1 MIRYAIPNNLS
12 KQKARL
18 HMHKKEVL
26 ELRKQYKPEEC
37 SITRICGCYVDG
49 NKEIIAQS
57 KDAFL
62 SLPDEEIFKYLT
74 IFKQTLSGTIG
85 KNLINMEFP
94 LEQEMPGGTQEFL
107 LQLRD
112 SKLQDDML
120 IEEFYQKIIDN
131 YIYGENYYII
141 LIHVAYD
148 IPGKATDGS
157 EMFDAS
163 DEVFDYILCS
173 ICPVHLSKEG
183 LCYNPETNHIEN
195 RIRDWLIEPP
205 VKGFLFPAFNDRST
219 DIHSLLYF
227 SKQAEDLQPEFIE
240 NALGCIFPMSAGS
253 QKNTFQSVI
262 MNTLG
267 NECEYDVIRNIH
279 DNLNDIMFEAKESP
293 EPPVLTK
300 PELKRLLANSGVTN
314 ERMETFDANFDL
326 IAGEKAEFLVPN
338 IAETRKFSIQTPD
351 VVIKVNPER
360 SDLVETRV
368 INGRQ
373 CLVIEM
379 NDQVE
384 VNGVLIRTVP
394 AEEDENINN

>member
-1 MIRYAIPNNLS
+1 MN
-12 KQKARL
+12 
-18 HMHKKEVL
+18 KKEVL
-26 ELRKQYKPEEC
+26 EIRKQYKPEEC

-49 NKEIIAQS
+49 NKEILALS

-94 LEQEMPGGTQEFL
+94 LDQEMPGGKQEFL

-120 IEEFYQKIIDN
+120 LEEFYQKIIDYYN
-131 YIYGENYYII
+131 YGENYYII

-163 DEVFDYILCS
+163 DEVYEYILCS

-183 LCYNPETNHIEN
+183 LFYNPETNHVEN
-195 RIRDWLIEPP
+195 RIRDWIVDPP

-219 DIHSLLYF
+219 DIHGLLYF
-227 SKQAEDLQPEFIE
+227 SKKAEDLQPEFIE
-240 NALGCIFPMSAGS
+240 NALGCTFPMSAGS
-253 QKNTFQSVI
+253 QKNTFHSVV

-267 NECEYDVIRNIH
+267 EECEYDVIRNIH
-279 DNLNDIMFEAKESP
+279 DNLTEIIEEAKEAP

-300 PELKRLLANSGVTN
+300 PELKRLLSNSGVTS
-314 ERMETFDANFDL
+314 EKMESFDTNFDL
-326 IAGEKAEFLVPN
+326 IAGEKTEFLVTN
-338 IAETRKFSIQTPD
+338 IAETRKFSIETPD
-351 VVIKVNPER
+351 IVIKVNPDR
-360 SDLVETRV
+360 ADLVETK
-368 INGRQ
+368 IIDGRQ

-384 VNGVLIRTVP
+384 VNGVPIRTLP
-394 AEEDENINN
+394 IEEE

>member
-1 MIRYAIPNNLS
+1 
-12 KQKARL
+12 
-18 HMHKKEVL
+18 MHKKEVL

-131 YIYGENYYII
+131 YVYGENYYII

-219 DIHSLLYF
+219 DLHSLLYF

-253 QKNTFQSVI
+253 QKNTFQSLV

-267 NECEYDVIRNIH
+267 TECEYDIIRNIH
-279 DNLNDIMFEAKESP
+279 DNLNDIIEEAKESP

-300 PELKRLLANSGVTN
+300 PEIKRLLANSGVTN
-314 ERMETFDANFDL
+314 ERMESFDANFDL

-360 SDLVETRV
+360 SDLVETRI

-394 AEEDENINN
+394 VEENENSDN

>member
-1 MIRYAIPNNLS
+1 
-12 KQKARL
+12 
-18 HMHKKEVL
+18 MHKKEVL
-26 ELRKQYKPEEC
+26 EIRKQYKPEEC
-37 SITRICGCYVDG
+37 SITRICGCYVNG
-49 NKEIIAQS
+49 NKEIVAQS
-57 KDAFL
+57 RDAFL

-107 LQLRD
+107 LQLRE

-120 IEEFYQKIIDN
+120 LEEFYQKIIEN
-131 YIYGENYYII
+131 YYYGENYYII

-148 IPGKATDGS
+148 IPGKSTDGS

-163 DEVFDYILCS
+163 DEVYEYLLCS
-173 ICPVHLSKEG
+173 ICPVQLSKEG
-183 LCYNPETNHIEN
+183 LCYNPETNHMEN
-195 RIRDWLIEPP
+195 RIRDWLVEPP

-219 DIHSLLYF
+219 DIHGLLYF

-240 NALGCIFPMSAGS
+240 NALGCTFPMSAGS
-253 QKNTFQSVI
+253 QKNTFQSVV

-267 NECEYDVIRNIH
+267 EECKYDVIRNIH
-279 DNLNDIMFEAKESP
+279 DGLNDILEEAKESP

-300 PELKRLLANSGVTN
+300 PELKRLLSNSGVTE
-314 ERMETFDANFDL
+314 ERMETFDTNFDH

-338 IAETRKFSIQTPD
+338 IAETRKFSIETPD
-351 VVIKVNPER
+351 IVIKVNPER
-360 SDLVETRV
+360 ADLVETRV
-368 INGRQ
+368 INGRR

-379 NDQVE
+379 TDQVE
-384 VNGVLIRTVP
+384 VNGVPIRNK
-394 AEEDENINN
+394 ACSE

>member
-1 MIRYAIPNNLS
+1 
-12 KQKARL
+12 
-18 HMHKKEVL
+18 MHKKEVL

-37 SITRICGCYVDG
+37 SITRICGCYVNG
-49 NKEIIAQS
+49 NKEIVAQS

-107 LQLRD
+107 LQLRA

-120 IEEFYQKIIDN
+120 LEEFYQKIIEN
-131 YIYGENYYII
+131 YNYGENYYII

-148 IPGKATDGS
+148 IPGKSTDGS

-163 DEVFDYILCS
+163 DEVYEYLLCS
-173 ICPVHLSKEG
+173 ICPVQLSKEG
-183 LCYNPETNHIEN
+183 LCYNPETNHMEN
-195 RIRDWLIEPP
+195 RIRDWLVEPP

-219 DIHSLLYF
+219 DIHGLLYF

-240 NALGCIFPMSAGS
+240 NALGCTFPMSAGS
-253 QKNTFQSVI
+253 QKNTFHSVV

-267 NECEYDVIRNIH
+267 EECEYDVIRNIH
-279 DNLNDIMFEAKESP
+279 DNLNDILEEAKESP

-300 PELKRLLANSGVTN
+300 PELKRLLSNSGVTE
-314 ERMETFDANFDL
+314 ERMETFDSNFDH
-326 IAGEKAEFLVPN
+326 IAGEKTEFLVPN
-338 IAETRKFSIQTPD
+338 IAETRKFSIETPD
-351 VVIKVNPER
+351 IVIKVNPER
-360 SDLVETRV
+360 ADLVETRV
-368 INGRQ
+368 INGRR

-379 NDQVE
+379 TDQVE
-384 VNGVLIRTVP
+384 VNGVPIRTVP
-394 AEEDENINN
+394 NESDAE

>member
-1 MIRYAIPNNLS
+1 ML
-12 KQKARL
+12 RL
-18 HMHKKEVL
+18 DMYDIKSEVFIMNKKEVL
-26 ELRKQYKPEEC
+26 EIRKQYKPEEC
-37 SITRICGCYVDG
+37 SITRICGCYVNG
-49 NKEIIAQS
+49 NKEIVAQS

-107 LQLRD
+107 LHLRD
-112 SKLQDDML
+112 SKLQDDIL
-120 IEEFYQKIIDN
+120 LEEFYQKIIDN
-131 YIYGENYYII
+131 YNYGENYYII
-141 LIHVAYD
+141 LIHAAYD
-148 IPGKATDGS
+148 IPGKSTDGS

-163 DEVFDYILCS
+163 DEVYQYILCS

-183 LCYNPETNHIEN
+183 LCYNPETNHMEN
-195 RIRDWLIEPP
+195 RIRDWLVEAP

-219 DIHSLLYF
+219 DIHSLLYS
-227 SKQAEDLQPEFIE
+227 SKQAEDLQPEFIQ
-240 NALGCIFPMSAGS
+240 NALGCTFPMSAGS
-253 QKNTFQSVI
+253 QKNTFQSVV

-267 NECEYDVIRNIH
+267 EECEYDVIRNIH
-279 DNLNDIMFEAKESP
+279 DNLNDILEEAKESP
-293 EPPVLTK
+293 EPPILTK
-300 PELKRLLANSGVTN
+300 PELKRLLSNSGVTE
-314 ERMETFDANFDL
+314 ERMETFDSNFDH
-326 IAGEKAEFLVPN
+326 IAGEKTEFLVPN

-351 VVIKVNPER
+351 IVIKVNPER
-360 SDLVETRV
+360 ADLVETK
-368 INGRQ
+368 IIDGRR

-394 AEEDENINN
+394 AE

>member
-1 MIRYAIPNNLS
+1 
-12 KQKARL
+12 
-18 HMHKKEVL
+18 MHKKEVL
-26 ELRKQYKPEEC
+26 EIRKQYKPEEC
-37 SITRICGCYVDG
+37 SITRICGCYVNG
-49 NKEIIAQS
+49 NKEVVAQS

-107 LQLRD
+107 LQLRA

-120 IEEFYQKIIDN
+120 LDEFYQKIIEN
-131 YIYGENYYII
+131 YNYGENYYII

-148 IPGKATDGS
+148 IPGKSTDGS

-163 DEVFDYILCS
+163 DEVYEYLLCS
-173 ICPVHLSKEG
+173 ICPVQLSKEG
-183 LCYNPETNHIEN
+183 LCYNPETNHMEN
-195 RIRDWLIEPP
+195 RIRDWLVEPP

-240 NALGCIFPMSAGS
+240 NALGCTFPMSAGS
-253 QKNTFQSVI
+253 QKNTFHSVV

-267 NECEYDVIRNIH
+267 EECEYDVIRNIH
-279 DNLNDIMFEAKESP
+279 DNLNDIIEEAKESP

-300 PELKRLLANSGVTN
+300 PELKRLLSNSGVTE
-314 ERMETFDANFDL
+314 ERMETFDSNFDH

-338 IAETRKFSIQTPD
+338 IAETRKFSIETPD
-351 VVIKVNPER
+351 IVIKVNPER
-360 SDLVETRV
+360 ADLVETRV
-368 INGRQ
+368 INGRH

-379 NDQVE
+379 TDQVE
-384 VNGVLIRTVP
+384 VNGVPIRTVP
-394 AEEDENINN
+394 TETEAE

>member
-1 MIRYAIPNNLS
+1 
-12 KQKARL
+12 
-18 HMHKKEVL
+18 MHKKEVL
-26 ELRKQYKPEEC
+26 EIRKQYKPEEC
-37 SITRICGCYVDG
+37 SITRICGCYVNG
-49 NKEIIAQS
+49 NKEVVAQS

-107 LQLRD
+107 LQLRA
-112 SKLQDDML
+112 SKLQDDIL
-120 IEEFYQKIIDN
+120 LEEFYQKIIEN
-131 YIYGENYYII
+131 YNYGENYYII

-148 IPGKATDGS
+148 IPGKSTDGN

-163 DEVFDYILCS
+163 DEVYEYLLCS
-173 ICPVHLSKEG
+173 ICPVQLSKEG
-183 LCYNPETNHIEN
+183 LCYNPETNHMEN
-195 RIRDWLIEPP
+195 RIRDWLVEAP

-240 NALGCIFPMSAGS
+240 NALGCTFPLSAGS
-253 QKNTFQSVI
+253 QKSAFQSVVI
-262 MNTLG
+262 NTLG
-267 NECEYDVIRNIH
+267 EEREYDVIRNIH
-279 DNLNDIMFEAKESP
+279 DNLNDILEESKESP

-300 PELKRLLANSGVTN
+300 PELKRLLLSSGVTE
-314 ERMETFDANFDL
+314 ERMKTFDSTFDH
-326 IAGEKAEFLVPN
+326 IAGEKTEFLVPN
-338 IAETRKFSIQTPD
+338 IAETRKFSIETPD
-351 VVIKVNPER
+351 IVIKVNPER
-360 SDLVETRV
+360 ADLVETRI

-379 NDQVE
+379 TDQVE
-384 VNGVLIRTVP
+384 VNGVPIRTVP
-394 AEEDENINN
+394 TKELLTN

>member
-1 MIRYAIPNNLS
+1 M
-12 KQKARL
+12 RL
-18 HMHKKEVL
+18 DRMNKKEVL
-26 ELRKQYKPEEC
+26 EIRKQYKPEEC

-94 LEQEMPGGTQEFL
+94 LAQEMPGGTQEFL
-107 LQLRD
+107 LKLRN
-112 SKLQDDML
+112 SKLTDDTL
-120 IEEFYQKIIDN
+120 IDEFYREIIEN
-131 YIYGENYYII
+131 YNYGENYYII

-148 IPGKATDGS
+148 IPGKSTDGM

-163 DEVFDYILCS
+163 DEVFEYLLCS

-183 LCYNPETNHIEN
+183 LCYNPETNQIEN

-205 VKGFLFPAFNDRST
+205 VKGFLFPTFDDRST
-219 DIHSLLYF
+219 NIHGVLYY

-240 NALGCIFPMSAGS
+240 NALGCTFPMSAGS
-253 QKNTFQSVI
+253 QKSTFQSVV

-267 NECEYDVIRNIH
+267 DECEYEVIRNIH
-279 DNLNDIMFEAKESP
+279 DTLNDIIDEAKENP

-300 PELKRLLANSGVTN
+300 PEMKRLLANSGITA
-314 ERMETFDANFDL
+314 ERMEHFEASFDH
-326 IAGEKAEFLVPN
+326 IAGENAEFLVTN

-351 VVIKVNPER
+351 VVVKVNPER
-360 SDLVETRV
+360 SDLVETK
-368 INGRQ
+368 IIDGKQ
-373 CLVIEM
+373 CLVIEI

-384 VNGVLIRTVP
+384 VNGVPIRTISST
-394 AEEDENINN
+394 EDND